1 MFNIFLPVDN
11 SQINIFISQSEEFHN
26 RNDLFLHDASY
37 PFFNG
42 QFQRALGC
50 VLKNIHGFVCSKPH
64 H

>member
-1 MFNIFLPVDN
+1 
-11 SQINIFISQSEEFHN
+11 
-26 RNDLFLHDASY
+26 LHDASY